1 VGERLDVPAEAL
13 PARGSLPAQEGLLGD
28 GAERHHCPDVGVVE
42 QRVEPAFA
50 VAGRA
55 LEQLFDVVAPGL
67 AVDGVEEGVDHH
79 VGALDPELPEKALDA
94 LAGLADQA
102 AVGDRLVL
110 AGVLAQHQ
118 DPRAAV
124 EPAAV
129 EDRPP
134 LDPEAVGVLGV
145 GARVVARQGG
155 ERLAHRAGIE
165 RLAHLTPP
173 PACRTKGQALQPRRP
188 SVRCATLAA
197 RR

>member
-1 VGERLDVPAEAL
+1 VGERLEVPAEAL
-13 PARGSLPAQEGLLGD
+13 PARRALPAQEGLLGD
-28 GAERHHCPDVGVVE
+28 GAERDHGPGVCVVE

-55 LEQLFDVVAPGL
+55 LEQLLDVVAAGL

-79 VGALDPELPEKALDA
+79 VGALDPELPGKALGS

-118 DPRAAV
+118 DPPAAV

-134 LDPEAVGVLGV
+134 LDPEAVGVVGV
-145 GARVVARQGG
+145 G
-155 ERLAHRAGIE
+155 
-165 RLAHLTPP
+165 
-173 PACRTKGQALQPRRP
+173 PRRRRGSSGRRGSRP
-188 SVRCATLAA
+188 GAASVRA
-197 RR
+197 